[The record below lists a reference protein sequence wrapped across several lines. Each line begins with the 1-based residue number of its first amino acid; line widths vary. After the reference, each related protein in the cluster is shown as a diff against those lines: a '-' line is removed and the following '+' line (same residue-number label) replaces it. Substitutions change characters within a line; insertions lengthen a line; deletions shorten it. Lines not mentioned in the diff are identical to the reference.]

1 MTTKT
6 NDRRIR
12 FPALRDESQDERL
25 ELVLAEVEDVPS
37 SRYLVKSQEYD
48 LPALEEYLREL
59 QELGSPTIH

>member
-12 FPALRDESQDERL
+12 FPALHEDSRDERL
-25 ELVLAEVEDVPS
+25 ELVLAQPEEVPS
-37 SRYLVKSQEYD
+37 SKYIVLTQEFD

-59 QELGSPTIH
+59 HELGSPTIH